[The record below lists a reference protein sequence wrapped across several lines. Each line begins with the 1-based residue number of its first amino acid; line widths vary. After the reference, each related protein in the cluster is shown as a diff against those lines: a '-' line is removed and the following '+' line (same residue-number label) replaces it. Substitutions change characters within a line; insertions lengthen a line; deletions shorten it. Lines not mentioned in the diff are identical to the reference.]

1 MKKVIIAPD
10 SFKGSLSS
18 QEVIDIISEKVL
30 RFFPEANIVG
40 IPVADGGE
48 GTVSALCGADTVA
61 VKVSGPLGEEVSA
74 SYGFLGETAVME
86 MAAASGLP
94 LVPEG
99 KRDPRNTSS
108 FGTGQM
114 ILDAVEKGIRSIVI
128 GIGGSATNDGGMGAL
143 RAFGVRFL
151 DERGDELSGKGAD
164 LARVHSI
171 DASGL
176 DGRLKECD
184 IRVMCDVTNPLTG
197 ESGATYI
204 YGPQKGGSGPALD
217 ELEKGMKN
225 YERAMAKAFGV
236 DTKTPG
242 AGAAGGL
249 GTALMAVGGK
259 LVRGIDAV
267 LDLKNFDRELDGCDL
282 VITGEGRFD
291 SQSLGF
297 GKVISGII
305 ARAEKE
311 NVPLAVVA
319 GSVLGDVDA
328 IFDRNASVIA
338 CVDRP
343 MDLDEAMANAA
354 QNLSNAA
361 ARMLAFLTMRK
372 G

>member
-1 MKKVIIAPD
+1 MKKIIIAPD

-18 QEVIDIISEKVL
+18 QEVIDIVSKQAL
-30 RFFPEANIVG
+30 RFFPGAKIVG

-48 GTVSALCGADTVA
+48 GTVSALCGEDTVA
-61 VKVSGPLGEEVSA
+61 VNVSGPLGEQVSA
-74 SYGFLGETAVME
+74 RYGFLGETAVME

-94 LVPEG
+94 LVPQS

-114 ILDAVEKGIRSIVI
+114 MLDAIEKGIRSIVI

-143 RAFGVRFL
+143 RAFGVRFF
-151 DERGDELSGKGAD
+151 DESGNELSGTGGQLIK
-164 LARVHSI
+164 VHSI

-176 DGRLKECD
+176 DERLKECD

-197 ESGATYI
+197 KSGATYI
-204 YGPQKGGSGPALD
+204 YGPQKGGEGAVLDAL
-217 ELEKGMKN
+217 EEGMKN
-225 YERAMAKAFGV
+225 YEKAMAKAFGV
-236 DTKTPG
+236 DTKAPG

-249 GTALMAVGGK
+249 GTALLAVGGK

-267 LDLKNFDRELDGCDL
+267 LDLKNFDSELDGCDM

-305 ARAEKE
+305 ARAEKM
-311 NVPLAVVA
+311 NVPVAVVA
-319 GSVLGDVDA
+319 GSVLGDVDGLFA
-328 IFDRNASVIA
+328 HNASVIA

-343 MDLDEAMANAA
+343 MELDEAMASAA
-354 QNLSNAA
+354 QNLSSAA
-361 ARMLAFLTMRK
+361 ARMLGFLAMRK

>member
-1 MKKVIIAPD
+1 MKKIIIAPD

-18 QEVIDIISEKVL
+18 QEVIDIISEKAK
-30 RFFPEANIVG
+30 RFFPQARIVG

-48 GTVSALCGADTVA
+48 GTVSALCGGETVTVA
-61 VKVSGPLGEEVSA
+61 VFGPLGEKVDA
-74 SYGFLGETAVME
+74 RYGFLGETAVME

-114 ILDAVEKGIRSIVI
+114 ILDAVEKGVRSIVI

-151 DERGDELSGKGAD
+151 DEHGSELTGMGAD
-164 LARVHSI
+164 LAKVQSI

-176 DGRLKECD
+176 DARLKECD

-197 ESGATYI
+197 TNGATYI
-204 YGPQKGGSGPALD
+204 YGPQKGGEGRVLD

-225 YERAMAKAFGV
+225 YEKVMAKAFGV

-249 GTALMAVGGK
+249 GTALLAVGGK

-267 LDLKNFDRELDGCDL
+267 LDLKNFDAELAGCDL
-282 VITGEGRFD
+282 VVTGEGRFD

-305 ARAEKE
+305 ARAEKR
-311 NVPLAVVA
+311 NVPVAVVA
-319 GSVLGDVDA
+319 GSVLGDVDGLFA
-328 IFDRNASVIA
+328 HNASVIA

-343 MDLDEAMANAA
+343 MLLEEAMENAA
-354 QNLSNAA
+354 QNLENAA
-361 ARMLAFLTMRK
+361 ARMFGFLSMGRR
-372 G
+372 